1 MKWIK
6 YIDRISERTGRAAAW
21 LVVPLTLLVTYEVV
35 MRDFFN
41 QPSNWGYDVC
51 WMIYG
56 MSFMI
61 GGAYT
66 LLHKGHV
73 RIDIV
78 YNVMPRRM
86 KSVFDSVVY
95 LVFFLFVTI
104 VFTWAGIKFAADAWI
119 SGEYLS
125 TSTWKFPSCYIKTV
139 IPVGFFLIGLQ
150 SLAELVRSL
159 SNLRKGG
166 PKE

>member
-6 YIDRISERTGRAAAW
+6 YIDRISEWTGIAAAW
-21 LVVPLTLLVTYEVV
+21 TVLPLTLVVTYEVV

-41 QPSNWGYDVC
+41 HPSNWGYDVC
-51 WMIYG
+51 WMIFG
-56 MSFMI
+56 LQFMI

-78 YNVMPRRM
+78 YNILSPRAQQI
-86 KSVFDSVVY
+86 FDSVVY
-95 LVFFLFVTI
+95 VVFFLFVLI
-104 VFTWAGIKFAADAWI
+104 ILTWAGIKFAADAWI

-125 TSTWKFPSCYIKTV
+125 TSTWKFPSSAIKTV
-139 IPVGFFLIGLQ
+139 IPVGYFLLSLQ
-150 SLAELVRSL
+150 SLAELIRSL
-159 SNLRKGG
+159 SRLRKGG
-166 PKE
+166 TKE

>member
-6 YIDRISERTGRAAAW
+6 YIDRISEWTGTAAAW
-21 LVVPLTLLVTYEVV
+21 IVLPLTLLVTYEVV

-41 QPSNWGYDVC
+41 QPSNWGYDIC
-51 WMIYG
+51 WMIFG
-56 MSFMI
+56 TQFMI

-78 YNVMPRRM
+78 YNVLSPRTQ
-86 KSVFDSVVY
+86 KIFTAVVY
-95 LVFFLFVTI
+95 VVFFLFVSI
-104 VFTWAGIKFAADAWI
+104 VLTWAGIIFAADAWM
-119 SGEYLS
+119 SGENLS
-125 TSTWKFPSCYIKTV
+125 TSTWKFPSAPIKTV
-139 IPVGFFLIGLQ
+139 IPVAFFLLSLQ
-150 SLAELVRSL
+150 SLAELIRTL
-159 SNLRKGG
+159 SSLRKGG

>member
-6 YIDRISERTGRAAAW
+6 HIDRISEWTGIAAAW
-21 LVVPLTLLVTYEVV
+21 IVVPLTLLVTYEVV

-41 QPSNWGYDVC
+41 RPSNWGYDVC
-51 WMIYG
+51 WMLYG
-56 MSFMI
+56 LSFMI

-78 YNVMPRRM
+78 YNVLPPRIQ
-86 KSVFDSVVY
+86 KIFDAVVY

-104 VFTWAGIKFAADAWI
+104 VFTWAGIKFAADAWM

-125 TSTWKFPSCYIKTV
+125 TSTWKFPSAPIKTI
-139 IPVGFFLIGLQ
+139 IPVAYFLLSLQ
-150 SLAELVRSL
+150 SLAELARCLSSL
-159 SNLRKGG
+159 GKGET
-166 PKE
+166 KK

>member
-6 YIDRISERTGRAAAW
+6 YIDRISEWTGIIAAW
-21 LVVPLTLLVTYEVV
+21 LVLPLTLLVSYEVA

-51 WMIYG
+51 WMIFG
-56 MSFMI
+56 LQFMI

-66 LLHKGHV
+66 FLHKGHV

-78 YNVMPRRM
+78 YNVLPLRAQWI
-86 KSVFDSVVY
+86 FDSVVY
-95 LVFFLFVTI
+95 VVFFLFVSI

-125 TSTWKFPSCYIKTV
+125 TSTWKFPSAPIKTV
-139 IPVGFFLIGLQ
+139 IPVAYFLLSLQ
-150 SLAELVRSL
+150 SLAELIRSL
-159 SNLRKGG
+159 SRLRKRGI
-166 PKE
+166 KE

>member
-1 MKWIK
+1 
-6 YIDRISERTGRAAAW
+6 
-21 LVVPLTLLVTYEVV
+21 VV

-41 QPSNWGYDVC
+41 KPSNWGYDVC

-56 MSFMI
+56 ISFMI

-78 YNVMPRRM
+78 YNVMPPRM
-86 KSVFDSVVY
+86 QLIFNVVVY
-95 LVFFLFVTI
+95 TVFFLFVTI

-125 TSTWKFPSCYIKTV
+125 TSTWKFPSAPIKTV
-139 IPVGFFLIGLQ
+139 IPVGFFLLGLQ

-159 SNLRKGG
+159 SKLRKGG
-166 PKE
+166 TKE

>member
-51 WMIYG
+51 WMIFG
-56 MSFMI
+56 LQFMI

-78 YNVMPRRM
+78 YNVLPPRAQ
-86 KSVFDSVVY
+86 KIFDSVVY
-95 LVFFLFVTI
+95 IVFFLFVTI
-104 VFTWAGIKFAADAWI
+104 VFTWAGIKFAADAWM

-125 TSTWKFPSCYIKTV
+125 TSTWKFPSAPIKTV
-139 IPVGFFLIGLQ
+139 IPVAYFLLSLQ
-150 SLAELVRSL
+150 SLAELIRCL
-159 SNLRKGG
+159 SSLRKGG
-166 PKE
+166 IKE